1 MNPGPFVALAISDAA
16 TTCLTGRNGLVNRY
30 RRVQVLGAG
39 NLAGLAEP
47 ADQSGWTTDP
57 VR

>member
-1 MNPGPFVALAISDAA
+1 MA
-16 TTCLTGRNGLVNRY
+16 TTSLFGGDGLVGLY
-30 RRVQVLGAG
+30 RRVQVLDATS
-39 NLAGLAEP
+39 LATLAQP